1 MGSEEQG
8 EGWEKRVNARG
19 KRREER
25 GGGRRIDGGS
35 DGWIGR
41 WMDGW
46 MDGLKD

>member
-1 MGSEEQG
+1 MGREEQG
-8 EGWEKRVNARG
+8 GRMGERVNARG
-19 KRREER
+19 KWREER
-25 GGGRRIDGGS
+25 GGGRRIDGGR